1 MTTALKARARETIVK
16 PILRWAGAKNWL
28 APVAGPLFAAWVDEG
43 ARYIEPFLGSAS
55 VALAVNRPGM
65 VLSDALES
73 LVEFYEVV
81 RDDPGALAW
90 ALSALAIPGVDKE
103 NYYRVRD
110 MRSADPIQRAARFF
124 FLNRLG
130 FNGLYRENKKG
141 EFNVPYGD
149 AQHRKS
155 VVGRSAR
162 DAIESLFPN
171 KEKIHRVSEV
181 LKTAVLGASD
191 FEPVIDEAGEG
202 DLVYVDSPYDDTFD
216 SYAKGGFG
224 VEGQERL
231 AIALY
236 RAHERGAVV
245 VAHNALVARPEGS
258 EAGVRYWYGDWC
270 EIVEFAEKRSIA
282 ARGSSRTRAPCV
294 LMSNN
299 SEIQGLLER
308 RLRDQVARSP
318 KSAVR

>member
-141 EFNVPYGD
+141 EYFVPRIKKVEAD
-149 AQHRKS
+149 QTAIDVAENLAQLVATR
-155 VVGRSAR
+155 A
-162 DAIESLFPN
+162 DIESF
-171 KEKIHRVSEV
+171 SS
-181 LKTAVLGASD
+181 GD
-191 FEPVIDEAGEG
+191 EP
-202 DLVYVDSPYDDTFD
+202 
-216 SYAKGGFG
+216 
-224 VEGQERL
+224 
-231 AIALY
+231 AI
-236 RAHERGAVV
+236 
-245 VAHNALVARPEGS
+245 
-258 EAGVRYWYGDWC
+258 
-270 EIVEFAEKRSIA
+270 
-282 ARGSSRTRAPCV
+282 
-294 LMSNN
+294 
-299 SEIQGLLER
+299 
-308 RLRDQVARSP
+308 
-318 KSAVR
+318 